1 MRVMFLMIAMFY
13 LSCNGPSASVTNGND
28 ASPSTTVSS
37 STSTS
42 PSTAKAEN
50 PDIKITIEGAVTSGD
65 AQLVGMFQGEN
76 YLIDLV
82 KIQPNGLIHFKKDE
96 PYRQGLAYLVLPDN
110 TNFQMLIT
118 EDQTFS
124 MNTSKAAITSGMK
137 VKGSLDNQL
146 LYDAVNFEDGQRAQF
161 QSLNAQ
167 KKNFKAGTAE
177 YNAVQSK
184 LDVLV
189 DARIDYLANVRKKHP
204 NSFFTIFKMAGQNP
218 DMRDIDRAGRPD
230 NNAYAAIYR
239 KRLWD
244 DVNFD
249 DERLMYTPVIST
261 KLNRYITELTVQ
273 QPDSIIN
280 ASKFLIDKVLDK
292 PEYFKY
298 FANWI
303 TLKYEP
309 TKTSLMDAEA
319 VYVNMVQNY
328 FTKER
333 AFWSDTTETF
343 GLQQRA
349 HEMSASLVGKQ
360 GPDVISHDLSGKKHT
375 IYNMKSDYIL
385 VYMFNPDCEHCAIET
400 PKLVA
405 NYKAWKAQ
413 GIDVYGIAIDTD
425 EQKLGDYIK
434 KNQIP
439 FNVVYDSTNRSIYA
453 KYYVNITP
461 ELYVLNK
468 KRTIIG
474 KNLKVDQVMTII
486 DRDRG
491 K

>member
-13 LSCNGPSASVTNGND
+13 LACNGTTPSVSGETSSNSSNSQSVNASN
-28 ASPSTTVSS
+28 
-37 STSTS
+37 
-42 PSTAKAEN
+42 AEN
-50 PDIKITIEGAVTSGD
+50 PDIKITIEGGPTSGD
-65 AQLVGMFQGEN
+65 AQLIGMFQGEN
-76 YLIDLV
+76 YLIDKV
-82 KIQPNGLIHFKKDE
+82 AIQPNGLIHFKKNE
-96 PYRQGLAYLVLPDN
+96 PYRQGLAYLVLADN
-110 TNFQMLIT
+110 TNFQFLIS

-124 MNTSKAAITSGMK
+124 LKTKMGALTSSMQ
-137 VKGSLDNQL
+137 VDGSVDNKLLYESIAFEDNQR
-146 LYDAVNFEDGQRAQF
+146 VQF
-161 QSLNAQ
+161 QTLNSQ
-167 KKNFKAGTAE
+167 KKKFKKGTPE
-177 YNAVQSK
+177 FDGVQSQ
-184 LDVLV
+184 LDALM
-189 DARIDYLANVRKKHP
+189 DQRYSFLENIWKKNP
-204 NSFFTIFKMAGQNP
+204 NTFFTTFKKAGQNP
-218 DMRDIDRAGRPD
+218 DMRGVDQSSMD

-239 KRLWD
+239 KGLWK
-244 DVNFD
+244 DVNFN

-261 KLNRYITELTVQ
+261 KLNRYITELAVQ
-273 QPDSIIN
+273 NPDSIIS
-280 ASKFLIDKVLDK
+280 ATDYLINKVLDK

-298 FANWI
+298 FSNWI

-309 TKTSLMDAEA
+309 TKTTLMDAEA
-319 VYVNMVQNY
+319 VYVHMVQNY

-333 AFWSDTTETF
+333 AFWSDSVEVY

-360 GPDVISHDLSGKKHT
+360 GPDVISNDLQGNKHT
-375 IYNMKSDYIL
+375 IYGMKSDYIL

-405 NYKAWKAQ
+405 NYNAWKAQ
-413 GIDVYGIAIDTD
+413 GIDIYGIAIDTD

-434 KNQIP
+434 KNKIP

-486 DRDRG
+486 DRDRN

>member
-13 LSCNGPSASVTNGND
+13 LACNGPSATVANGSDSN
-28 ASPSTTVSS
+28 STTTI
-37 STSTS
+37 STTTS
-42 PSTAKAEN
+42 NSKAEN
-50 PDIKITIEGAVTSGD
+50 PDIKIKIEGGPTSGD
-65 AQLVGMFQGEN
+65 AQLIGMFQGEN
-76 YLIDLV
+76 YLIDKV
-82 KIQPNGLIHFKKDE
+82 AIQPNGLIHFKKNE
-96 PYRQGLAYLVLPDN
+96 PYRQGLAYLVLADN
-110 TNFQMLIT
+110 TNFQFLIS

-124 MNTSKAAITSGMK
+124 LNTKLAAISSSMN
-137 VKGSLDNQL
+137 VEGSLDNKL
-146 LYDAVNFEDGQRAQF
+146 LYEAIAFEDGQRIQF
-161 QSLNAQ
+161 QKLNAE
-167 KKNFKAGTAE
+167 KKKLNKGTPE
-177 YNAVQSK
+177 FDGVQSK
-184 LDVLV
+184 LDDLV
-189 DARIDYLANVRKKHP
+189 DKRYEFLNKIWSKNP
-204 NSFFTIFKMAGQNP
+204 NSFFTAFKKAGQNP
-218 DMRDIDRAGRPD
+218 DMRGIDQSSMD

-239 KRLWD
+239 KKIWD
-244 DVNFD
+244 DVDFN

-273 QPDSIIN
+273 NPDSII
-280 ASKFLIDKVLDK
+280 SSGDFLMKKVLDK

-298 FANWI
+298 FSNWI

-309 TKTSLMDAEA
+309 TKTTLMDAEA
-319 VYVNMVQNY
+319 VYVHMVKNY

-333 AFWSDTTETF
+333 AFWSDSVEVY

-360 GPDVISHDLSGKKHT
+360 GPDVVSKDLQGNEHT
-375 IYNMKSDYIL
+375 IYGMKSDYIL
-385 VYMFNPDCEHCAIET
+385 VYMFNPDCEHCAVET

-413 GIDVYGIAIDTD
+413 GIEIYGIAIDTD

-439 FNVVYDSTNRSIYA
+439 FSVVYDSTNRSIYA

-486 DRDRG
+486 DRDR
-491 K
+491 KN